1 MRTNELLI
9 GLAEIVVI
17 SVDDFLRPL
26 EHLRSFLEL
35 LHEHVADSQVDES
48 EGIGG
53 VELYGLLIV
62 LDGLWIILVLF
73 VDIAKVVVGITVPGV
88 DFC

>member
-9 GLAEIVVI
+9 RLAEIVVI

-35 LHEHVADSQVDES
+35 LHEHVADSQVDE
-48 EGIGG
+48 G
-53 VELYGLLIV
+53 
-62 LDGLWIILVLF
+62 
-73 VDIAKVVVGITVPGV
+73 
-88 DFC
+88 

>member
-35 LHEHVADSQVDES
+35 LQEHVADSQVDE
-48 EGIGG
+48 
-53 VELYGLLIV
+53 
-62 LDGLWIILVLF
+62 
-73 VDIAKVVVGITVPGV
+73 
-88 DFC
+88 C